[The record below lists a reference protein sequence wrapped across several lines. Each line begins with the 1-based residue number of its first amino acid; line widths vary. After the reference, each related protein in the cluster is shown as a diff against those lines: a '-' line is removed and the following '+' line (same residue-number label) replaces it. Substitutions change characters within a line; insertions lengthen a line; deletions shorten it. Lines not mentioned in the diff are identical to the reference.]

1 MLCRP
6 SSRVDRWAKSG
17 GLVGGHPRLCIDTRL
32 PLLRPGGGREL
43 SRRRAVRAPR
53 HGARPRR
60 SLGRARRCS
69 CDGVAGTPQRRHRV
83 ARHSRAQLGGQ
94 SQPSAPSLVALR
106 AVLDEIS
113 EALGHRRPEIAY
125 WRIASVATA
134 SLDGS
139 DRGMSKRADGVEATE
154 SPAPIKYARTPRRKK
169 LYPLAHSGQNIPHF
183 PNIPDATRPVV
194 WECRG

>member
-139 DRGMSKRADGVEATE
+139 DRGMSKRAVSAITQFDGPVIRAFEGHAFGTDGADRLT
-154 SPAPIKYARTPRRKK
+154 S
-169 LYPLAHSGQNIPHF
+169 HS
-183 PNIPDATRPVV
+183 RS
-194 WECRG
+194 RGV